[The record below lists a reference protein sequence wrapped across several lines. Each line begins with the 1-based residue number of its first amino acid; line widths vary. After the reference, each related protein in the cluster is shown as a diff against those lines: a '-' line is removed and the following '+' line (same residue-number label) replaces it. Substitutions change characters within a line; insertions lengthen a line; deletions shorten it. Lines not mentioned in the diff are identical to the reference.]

1 MLSPHEIS
9 IPDGIFKQ
17 GTDKLLK
24 QIPVQAIGP
33 ETSGIVVVTPQDA
46 EPYLRLSK
54 PISTQGLGLLL
65 LDHSHP
71 ACAGSGSLIRFPCK
85 CELTNEPILVSAR
98 LIQIGSIEVTKY
110 VPSTAGTVD
119 EVSTNVFR
127 VALYKDEI
135 GDDWGHIIQHPIK
148 HILTVL
154 GIDNKGTNP
163 SVVDVWDRQFLTI
176 NMTRTK
182 AAQCEIFFASIR
194 LVGANCNEL
203 QARSGFS
210 GLYVEPRSIDG
221 RNPSEQYRVIWLKL
235 DKASTTAAMQS
246 SNLQVHLARHG
257 VRYGLRASS
266 DIAEEVHRFHKATV
280 PYLDTV
286 NVLKFLV
293 GPFPFGATRDG
304 ITKVFEQWGWC
315 ARPTQPK
322 GRAPDGIGIQWE
334 VHASNQPPCDVYSM
348 THGDVIIAAL
358 PTKKP
363 TSKVGNDLLAS
374 AKTIAYLRQPKISN
388 AATADDRDPI
398 QINDPWASYVPSKAA
413 RTPSAPSVDPT
424 VVRVG
429 QIESLAASVDRKL
442 ADHMAQVDHKL
453 SNADVNMGPPPGMDQ
468 QTTNEGFEHRL
479 QALEKSMHQQQAH
492 QVQHQNQVAQ
502 QFQQMQAKIDTQTQS
517 FHSHLDQRMTEQ
529 LSQIEA
535 LLSKKARKEWRC
547 PSVGK
552 GCPHRKSCQ
561 AKPFAIL
568 SWPRTILVYLV
579 LLLSFRFGEAANP
592 GPIIGTVNPTGLL
605 GKAATINQLPTG
617 VYSICESHL
626 SAIGLHQ
633 FRRELAIHGSQ
644 MRYFSSSNAPL
655 IRSSVGVIGGRSTGV
670 GFLSSHPGRNIPT
683 TWDDTILYSR
693 FSF

>member
-1 MLSPHEIS
+1 MAQSIKDRIAKPEPFGDKSKKKPKNADHPVPIVLSPHEIS

-535 LLSKKARKEWRC
+535 LLSKKARKE
-547 PSVGK
+547 
-552 GCPHRKSCQ
+552 
-561 AKPFAIL
+561 
-568 SWPRTILVYLV
+568 
-579 LLLSFRFGEAANP
+579 
-592 GPIIGTVNPTGLL
+592 
-605 GKAATINQLPTG
+605 
-617 VYSICESHL
+617 
-626 SAIGLHQ
+626 
-633 FRRELAIHGSQ
+633 
-644 MRYFSSSNAPL
+644 
-655 IRSSVGVIGGRSTGV
+655 
-670 GFLSSHPGRNIPT
+670 
-683 TWDDTILYSR
+683 
-693 FSF
+693 